1 MTLCSKCRESEEYIE
16 ILKDQVESKADLIAA
31 FSKLVKEKDQEILL
45 MKELLKG
52 NTRMQD
58 L

>member
-1 MTLCSKCRESEEYIE
+1 MICLNKECQEYQD
-16 ILKDQVESKADLIAA
+16 ILKEQLEDKSRLVEAMTQLIR
-31 FSKLVKEKDQEILL
+31 EKDQEILL

-58 L
+58 K

>member
-1 MTLCSKCRESEEYIE
+1 MICLNKECQEYQD
-16 ILKDQVESKADLIAA
+16 ILKEQLEDKARLIESMTQLIRD
-31 FSKLVKEKDQEILL
+31 KDQEILL

-52 NTRMQD
+52 NQRMND

>member
-1 MTLCSKCRESEEYIE
+1 MLCENNECEEYVNV
-16 ILKDQVESKADLIAA
+16 LKEQLDEKSRHIHALTNLLLD
-31 FSKLVKEKDQEILL
+31 KDQEILL

>member
-1 MTLCSKCRESEEYIE
+1 MICLNKECQEYQE
-16 ILKDQVESKADLIAA
+16 ILKEQLEDKARLVE
-31 FSKLVKEKDQEILL
+31 KLTQLVREKDQEILL
-45 MKELLKG
+45 MKELLRG